1 MDEKRKNWP
10 SSQDREAKRQR
21 STYTQL
27 LETKLVTSSK
37 CFIYPLHH
45 YVESLRDSESYLEE
59 AHLTKLGM
67 P

>member
-45 YVESLRDSESYLEE
+45 YVESLRDSESYL
-59 AHLTKLGM
+59 
-67 P
+67 